1 VTGAPSPSLP
11 SRPRS
16 RTRRAARWLARLL
29 AVAVLAGLVSL
40 NVQCAAPLRTPPL
53 RATDRPLVVD
63 GDLELARRY
72 APFVYHAIDAERG
85 RQDLPTRVDFDG
97 DLRGDNN
104 WEHLP
109 GWELPPT
116 LYYAVLTTATH
127 HFIAYHVFHPRD
139 WAPIDLGLHMT
150 HENDGEN
157 LQVVVERATGE
168 VVLLFTQAHYE
179 GGVYAPAARDGETLP
194 PGARWG
200 AGRDPIRGPL
210 LLVDDGGRPDPRG
223 RHAAVFVEDE
233 GHGIFGFTDG
243 DAEVALR
250 ADGTADFEDCGL
262 VFRPA
267 RDGEAVREPELPRG
281 DASVAR
287 PADAVPYQL
296 ESTTAKL
303 WPGLRDGSL
312 LGEDGLFDGALRY
325 RGRLVDIGVPRY
337 YEGDRFSGPFGA
349 DRGIAPFAVDFRF
362 GEGEVGALFFDP
374 AARYAECL
382 TVPQPWSLEYEA
394 YPFSPGR

>member
-1 VTGAPSPSLP
+1 MSGRASLR
-11 SRPRS
+11 SRPAS
-16 RTRRAARWLARLL
+16 RPRRAARWTARVLL
-29 AVAVLAGLVSL
+29 GAVLVGLVSL
-40 NVQCAAPLRTPPL
+40 NVQCSSPLLVPPL

-72 APFVYHAIDAERG
+72 APFVYHAIDDGRG

-104 WEHLP
+104 WEHMP
-109 GWELPPT
+109 ACELPPT

-127 HFIAYHVFHPRD
+127 HFLAYHVFHPRD

-157 LQVVVERATGE
+157 LQVVVDRASGE

-179 GGVYAPAARDGETLP
+179 GGVYAPAGRDGEELA
-194 PGARWG
+194 PGARWAARG
-200 AGRDPIRGPL
+200 DPIRGPL
-210 LLVDDGGRPDPRG
+210 LLVDDEGRPDPRG

-233 GHGIFGFTDG
+233 GHGIFGVTDP
-243 DAEVALR
+243 DSEVSLR
-250 ADGTADFEDCGL
+250 ADGTADFEASGL

-267 RDGEAVREPELPRG
+267 RAGEAVSEPALPHGRTST
-281 DASVAR
+281 AS
-287 PADAVPYQL
+287 AVPYQL

-312 LGEDGLFDGALRY
+312 VGEDGLFDGALRY
-325 RGRLVDIGVPRY
+325 RGRLIDVGVPRY

-394 YPFSPGR
+394 YPFSLAR